1 MTYIISVANE
11 KGGVA
16 KTTSV
21 ISLGA
26 ALVETGLEILLID
39 LDGQSN
45 LSLAFGLE
53 TGRATGAAGSG
64 GTPSSGGTGG
74 SGGTERSAPTIVNV
88 LLESVP
94 ARTVVRETGIPR
106 LDMIPSATEMSLAE
120 RFLPIRQGYEAAL
133 ARALRNEDWPYDYI
147 LLDCPPFLGAVTN
160 NALMASDLLIMPTQ
174 AEFFSINALRNM
186 MGLVRRVRAQG
197 NPRLTYRLLLTMFD
211 RRNRIHR
218 TLSEQLRSTFGSG
231 VLDTIIETDTKLR
244 ESPIT
249 GLPII
254 FHAPKSRSA
263 LQYRALAQ
271 EILTYVKETSSQ
283 PA

>member
-16 KTTSV
+16 KTTTA

-26 ALVETGLEILLID
+26 ALVETGLEVALVD
-39 LDGQSN
+39 LDGQAN
-45 LSLAFGLE
+45 MTLALGQE
-53 TGRATGAAGSG
+53 SG
-64 GTPSSGGTGG
+64 KTQAS
-74 SGGTERSAPTIVNV
+74 IVNV

-94 ARTVVRETGIPR
+94 AHTVVRETGIPR
-106 LDMIPSATEMSLAE
+106 LDLIPSSSEMSLAE
-120 RFLPIRQGYEAAL
+120 RFLPIRQNYETIL
-133 ARALRNEDWPYDYI
+133 VKALREENWAYDYI
-147 LLDCPPFLGAVTN
+147 ILDCPPFLGAVCY
-160 NALMASDLLIMPTQ
+160 NALMSSDLLIMPTQ

-197 NPRLTYRLLLTMFD
+197 NPRLTYRLLLTMYD

-218 TLSEQLRSTFGSG
+218 TLSEQMRTTFGSG

-244 ESPIT
+244 ESSVA

-254 FHAPKSRSA
+254 YHSPKSRSA

-271 EILTYVKETSSQ
+271 EVLMYVKETTTQ

>member
-16 KTTSV
+16 KTTTA

-26 ALVETGLEILLID
+26 AFVETGLEVVLVD
-39 LDGQSN
+39 LDGQAN

-53 TGRATGAAGSG
+53 NGKTQN
-64 GTPSSGGTGG
+64 
-74 SGGTERSAPTIVNV
+74 TIVNV

-94 ARTVVRETGIPR
+94 ARNVIRETGIPR
-106 LDMIPSATEMSLAE
+106 LDLIPSAAEMSLAE
-120 RFLPIRQGYEAAL
+120 RFLPIRQGYETML
-133 ARALRNEDWPYDYI
+133 VKALREENWAYDYI
-147 LLDCPPFLGAVTN
+147 ILDCPPFLGAVTY
-160 NALMASDLLIMPTQ
+160 NALMASDLLVMPTQ

-186 MGLVRRVRAQG
+186 MGIVRRARSQG
-197 NPRLTYRLLLTMFD
+197 NPRLTYRLLLTMYD

-218 TLSEQLRSTFGSG
+218 TLSEQLRTTFGAG
-231 VLDTIIETDTKLR
+231 VLDTVIETDTKLR
-244 ESPIT
+244 ESPIA
-249 GLPII
+249 GLPIT

-271 EILTYVKETSSQ
+271 EILTYVKETTSQ
-283 PA
+283 PAK

>member
-16 KTTSV
+16 KTTTA

-26 ALVETGLEILLID
+26 ALVETGLEVILVD
-39 LDGQSN
+39 LDGQAN

-53 TGRATGAAGSG
+53 NGKTQN
-64 GTPSSGGTGG
+64 
-74 SGGTERSAPTIVNV
+74 TIVNV

-94 ARTVVRETGIPR
+94 TRSVIRETGIPR
-106 LDMIPSATEMSLAE
+106 LDLIPSATEMSLAE
-120 RFLPIRQGYEAAL
+120 RFLPIRQGYETML
-133 ARALRNEDWPYDYI
+133 VKALREENWAYDYVI
-147 LLDCPPFLGAVTN
+147 LDCPPFLGAVTY

-174 AEFFSINALRNM
+174 AEYFSINALRNM
-186 MGLVRRVRAQG
+186 MGLVRRVRSQG

-218 TLSEQLRSTFGSG
+218 TLSEQLRSTFGNG
-231 VLDTIIETDTKLR
+231 VLDTVIETDTKLR
-244 ESPIT
+244 ESPIA

-254 FHAPKSRSA
+254 YHAPKSRSA

-271 EILTYVKETSSQ
+271 EILTYVKETTSQ
-283 PA
+283 PT

>member
-16 KTTSV
+16 KTTTT

-26 ALVETGLEILLID
+26 SLVETGLEVLVID
-39 LDGQSN
+39 LDGQAN
-45 LSLAFGLE
+45 LSLALGAE
-53 TGRATGAAGSG
+53 TTKGQSGS
-64 GTPSSGGTGG
+64 
-74 SGGTERSAPTIVNV
+74 VNV
-88 LLESVP
+88 LLESTP
-94 ARTVVRETGIPR
+94 ANDAVHQTGIPR
-106 LDMIPSATEMSLAE
+106 LDLMPSSSEMGLAE
-120 RFLPIRQGYEAAL
+120 RFLPIRQGYETVL
-133 ARALRNEDWPYDYI
+133 AKALRDNHWSYDYI
-147 LLDCPPFLGAVTN
+147 IIDCPPFLGAVTY

-186 MGLVRRVRAQG
+186 MAMVRRVRTQG
-197 NPRLTYRLLLTMFD
+197 NAHLTYRLLLTMYD

-218 TLSEQLRSTFGSG
+218 TLSEQLRTTFGNG
-231 VLDTIIETDTKLR
+231 VLDTVIETDTKLR
-244 ESPIT
+244 ESPIA

-271 EILTYVKETSSQ
+271 EILTYVKETTSQ
-283 PA
+283 PT